1 MCKFLLGV
9 PHTTMQNLTKISPPL
24 SPCSSTTGTSI
35 TTTSDF
41 ADMDYVTSKPMQ
53 NIAKSP
59 ILQFNSADVR
69 NSLDRKTSAFR
80 ETINLNDERK
90 QISHRNNHSTNS
102 SMSENSNL
110 ESTTESYKNSPSIS
124 TVNVHGALFPP
135 PYRNPPSP
143 KNNSPLLQ
151 YSSLLIQHQKSDSQ
165 SSNTTNNSSKLIDF
179 SSNKT
184 HFMKELSPSP
194 TATMNAQNYGSN
206 RQASPNIHINALSNL
221 QAIVNSATSD
231 KDLLNDNQFQNAQYR
246 ELLQLIH
253 LQREKIS
260 LQQSDISKFD
270 AEITYLESKE
280 RDMDAITREIT
291 KTDQLF
297 RQSTEQ
303 LQTLQYV
310 EEENKLVRQQEK
322 TLKSEITLLRSKL
335 ANCETEL
342 LQCKNKIRLLMDD
355 IQIEQTSLKYEG
367 QRQQFEINLLHEV
380 ERIQNEIDMAVR
392 SAESTSKISDSLKNE
407 VTVIETAIAEK
418 KRQLEKLINEMKEVN
433 LQSLTVA
440 STEEIRNLFEGN
452 HSLQSHHVLTINF
465 NCL

>member
-1 MCKFLLGV
+1 
-9 PHTTMQNLTKISPPL
+9 MQ
-24 SPCSSTTGTSI
+24 
-35 TTTSDF
+35 D
-41 ADMDYVTSKPMQ
+41 V
-53 NIAKSP
+53 AKSP

-80 ETINLNDERK
+80 ETINLNDDRK
-90 QISHRNNHSTNS
+90 QISHRNNHSANS

-110 ESTTESYKNSPSIS
+110 ESTTESHKNSSSIS
-124 TVNVHGALFPP
+124 SVNVHGALFPP

-165 SSNTTNNSSKLIDF
+165 SSHTTNNSSRLIDVT
-179 SSNKT
+179 SNKT

-280 RDMDAITREIT
+280 RDQIQQLDAITREIT
-291 KTDQLF
+291 KTDHLF

-355 IQIEQTSLKYEG
+355 IQIERTSLKYEG

-440 STEEIRNLFEGN
+440 STEEIRNLLEGN
-452 HSLQSHHVLTINF
+452 YFFKSRHVLTIHFKWISFCVNYPI
-465 NCL
+465 